1 MARRSPTLIGFK
13 TAFSRPSFGL
23 AEIAWR
29 WSIGFAVASLLI
41 FSGIEYLDSLP
52 VTYRDELLFRT
63 RQPALIS
70 RALSHIVHGSS
81 LRLIVA
87 GVLLA
92 IASSAAWILLS
103 SLGRAAT
110 VNGLLAL
117 LRQDG
122 EDSGPYRLR
131 SLVGINFLRLAVTLA
146 AAVGCISAVL
156 LGGAV
161 SPSDN
166 PSPGSATLICLF
178 VVMLIVLAWSV
189 LNWFLSLAA
198 VFVVADGRD
207 TFASIAASVG
217 FCRDH
222 LGFLFAANIWFG
234 LAHLV
239 AFSIASSAVAF
250 PLAFAGL
257 LPKAVVLGGML
268 LVVLLYFAVVDFLY
282 VGKLAAHIAI
292 LLEPKAV
299 LLEELVGPFTVGID
313 RTELILSDLPN
324 LIPEP

>member
-29 WSIGFAVASLLI
+29 WSVGFAVASLLM
-41 FSGIEYLDSLP
+41 FSAVEYLDSLP

-70 RALSHIVHGSS
+70 RALSHILHGSS
-81 LRLIVA
+81 LRLMIA

-92 IASSAAWILLS
+92 IALSAAWILLS
-103 SLGRAAT
+103 SIGRAAT

-117 LRQDG
+117 LRQEG
-122 EDSGPYRLR
+122 EVSTPYHLR
-131 SLVGINFLRLAVTLA
+131 SLVGLNFLRLAATLA

-156 LGGAV
+156 LGSAV
-161 SPSDN
+161 SPSDH
-166 PSPGSATLICLF
+166 PSPGSAMLICLF
-178 VVMLIVLAWSV
+178 FLMLIVLTWCL

-198 VFVVADGRD
+198 IFVVADGLD
-207 TFASIAASVG
+207 TFGSTAAAVG

-222 LGFLFAANIWFG
+222 LGAVLAANIWFG
-234 LAHLV
+234 LAHMV
-239 AFSIASSAVAF
+239 AFSIASSAIAF

-257 LPKAVVLGGML
+257 LPKGVVLSGMF

-282 VGKLAAHIAI
+282 VGRLAAHIAI
-292 LLEPKAV
+292 LLEPPPVPVQEVAV
-299 LLEELVGPFTVGID
+299 AFNSGID
-313 RTELILSDLPN
+313 RSELILSDLPN
-324 LIPEP
+324 LIAET